1 MSLKPDARPIAFADR
16 YRARR
21 RMGRVGWP
29 LRLAVGR
36 GLKPVWGLP
45 LMLALVAGCNDPAT
59 VTPGATSGE
68 PGAIPGRSSVV
79 EMTMPAPP
87 TREAVPVAL
96 DRLEAY
102 VDAGGLFSVQI
113 PAGWLEQRQD
123 PSTGGSDVRVG
134 TLFQAP
140 DGDGLLSITQF
151 DNGREPSSLG
161 TTVNTVL
168 RDVTGWMDQPGYREL
183 DRESVVERPGEA
195 MRVEIVYDRSNGVPM
210 HSLALFQIDGTT
222 FSMVNLSVAEGS
234 FLANES
240 VLREVLRSYRV
251 PAAAAVEP
259 PALEENAGEGEAGA
273 AGEAS
278 PTGAVETGDGESG
291 ATGEADAGAQDNVV
305 PEAGANP
312 TSTAEVGADAP

>member
-1 MSLKPDARPIAFADR
+1 MIVLAF
-16 YRARR
+16 
-21 RMGRVGWP
+21 
-29 LRLAVGR
+29 
-36 GLKPVWGLP
+36 
-45 LMLALVAGCNDPAT
+45 VAGCSDPAT
-59 VTPGATSGE
+59 VTPGASSGE
-68 PGAIPGRSSVV
+68 PGAIPGRGSVV

-87 TREAVPVAL
+87 TREAVPVQLQAI
-96 DRLEAY
+96 EPY
-102 VDAGGLFSVQI
+102 VDAGGLFSLQI

-123 PSTGGSDVRVG
+123 PTSGGSDVRVG

-151 DNGREPSSLG
+151 DNGRPPSSLG

-234 FLANES
+234 FAGNES
-240 VLREVLRSYRV
+240 LIREVLRSYRV
-251 PAAAAVEP
+251 PADRSIAPSEDAAVDPAGDAAAEAASAAEVTV
-259 PALEENAGEGEAGA
+259 EGEAEDSEGDAVAPAPDEAGDAGQDEATEGGA
-273 AGEAS
+273 A
-278 PTGAVETGDGESG
+278 
-291 ATGEADAGAQDNVV
+291 
-305 PEAGANP
+305 
-312 TSTAEVGADAP
+312 AP